1 MRRLHYLELVSYKAW
16 ADLASEASRAYVG
29 FLWWILEPAFYMGAF
44 YVAFGVGLRGGGVEK
59 ALFLLAGLV
68 PWKWF
73 ASSVQNGSLAI
84 QNNSG
89 LIQQVYLP
97 KYILPWIVVIT
108 NTAKFLIIL
117 GLLLLLAVLL
127 GHGADAS
134 WLALPVLMLVELL
147 LIAALASLTA
157 AVVPLLPDLRLIIDN
172 GITVLMFLSGIF
184 YEVGTLPPRMQAVLR
199 LNPMVP
205 VIQGFRRVVV
215 DHQWPEWSSL
225 SWVALASLVIY
236 AAAFAVLQRYD
247 RHYPKVMVG

>member
-1 MRRLHYLELVSYKAW
+1 MRRWHYLELVIYKAW

-44 YVAFGVGLRGGGVEK
+44 YVAFGVGLRGGGVDK

-108 NTAKFLIIL
+108 NSVKFLIIL
-117 GLLLLLAVLL
+117 ALLLLLAMSL
-127 GHGADAS
+127 GHGADAT
-134 WLALPVLMLVELL
+134 WLALPVLMLVELM

-184 YEVGTLPPRMQAVLR
+184 YEVGSLPPRLQAGLR

-205 VIQGFRRVVV
+205 VIEGFRQVVM
-215 DHQWPEWSSL
+215 DHQWPKWGVL
-225 SWVALASLVIY
+225 GWVVLASLLVY
-236 AAAFAVLQRYD
+236 SMAFWVLKRHD
-247 RHYPKVMVG
+247 RDYPKLMLG